1 MKIFRTITLILITV
15 AAVYVAFFMKP
26 KLTEGRPAAIAAY
39 TINAATSDNVYQQ
52 QVVNGWATKD
62 LLEVISSQLDNE
74 DPRNRILLFLAVCAV
89 CVIGISTPQS
99 STREN

>member
-1 MKIFRTITLILITV
+1 MKIFRIISLALIF
-15 AAVYVAFFMKP
+15 AASVYVTFFMKP
-26 KLTEGRPAAIAAY
+26 KLTEGRPAAIATY

-52 QVVNGWATKD
+52 QVVNGWAAKD

-89 CVIGISTPQS
+89 CVIGVSAPHS